1 MKSEVWF
8 LELFAT
14 KTKELELIPMEGV
27 VKTLCEILPK
37 FETFCACFCL
47 VSWFCSSPPWQSRK
61 KKIGKPVGWHQISSI
76 A

>member
-47 VSWFCSSPPWQSRK
+47 VFCLVFWFCSSPPWQSRK
-61 KKIGKPVGWHQISSI
+61 KKFAKPVC
-76 A
+76 